1 MFHSSINTDSDTFKN
16 NYRRQLDDTMA
27 IKALQQTVLLGGGEE
42 KQKKH
47 QKSGKLLVR
56 DRIALLLDPG
66 KTFLELSP
74 LAAHK
79 VYPESVCAA
88 GIVTVIGSV
97 SGQTCVIIANDAT
110 VKGGSYFPLTVKKH
124 LRAQEIAE
132 ANNLPCIYLVDSGGA
147 NLALQAELFADRDHF
162 GRIFY
167 NQARMSAQG
176 IAQIAVVLGP
186 CTAGGAYIPAMADES
201 IIVRNQGSVY
211 LAGPPLVKAAT
222 GEVVDR
228 ESLGGADIHCR
239 ESGLIDYACDND
251 REALQ
256 LARKCVKNINRHNT
270 SRSDTAI
277 KPPKFRADQLLGVV
291 PVDKRQCF
299 DIREIIARIVDDSV
313 FDEFKPLFGKTL
325 VCAFASIKNTP
336 VAFIANN
343 GILFS
348 DSALKAAHFIQLC
361 CQRNIAIIFLHNIN
375 GFMVG
380 KHAESSGIAKHGA
393 KMVAAVACANIPKIS
408 IVIGGSFGAG
418 NYAMCGRAYA
428 PDFLFS
434 WPSARVSVMGG
445 EQASAVLSHIN
456 NSSDKDSAELKEKID
471 REGEALYGSAR
482 LWDDGIIDPRD
493 TRTVIAQCLNICSN
507 KTPQASHFGIW
518 RM

>member
-1 MFHSSINTDSDTFKN
+1 MFLSKINSGSDDFKDN
-16 NYRRQLDDTMA
+16 HRSQLDNTNR
-27 IKALQQTVLLGGGEE
+27 IKDLYKKIQLGGGEN
-42 KQKKH
+42 KQQRH
-47 QKSGKLLVR
+47 QALDKLLVR
-56 DRIALLLDPG
+56 DRIALLLDPRSEY
-66 KTFLELSP
+66 LELSP
-74 LAAHK
+74 YAAHE
-79 VYPESVCAA
+79 VYSEPVAAA
-88 GIVTVIGSV
+88 GIITVIGQI
-97 SGQTCVIIANDAT
+97 SGQTCVVIANDAT
-110 VKGGSYFPLTVKKH
+110 VKGGSYYPLTVKKH
-124 LRAQEIAE
+124 LRAQEIA
-132 ANNLPCIYLVDSGGA
+132 AAHHLPCIYLVDSGGA
-147 NLALQAELFADRDHF
+147 NLSHQAELFADRDHF

-167 NQARMSAQG
+167 NQARMSAQA

-222 GEVVDR
+222 GEVIDR

-256 LARKCVKNINRHNT
+256 LARKCVKNINGKNI
-270 SRSDTAI
+270 DAAKAEI
-277 KPPKFRADQLLGVV
+277 KPPKFKADELLGLI

-299 DIREIIARIVDDSV
+299 DIREIIVRITDDSN
-313 FDEFKPLFGKTL
+313 FEEFKPLFGKTL
-325 VCAFASIKNTP
+325 VCGFAQIKNRP

-348 DSALKAAHFIQLC
+348 DCALKATHFIQLC
-361 CQRNIAIIFLHNIN
+361 CQRNIPIVFLHNIC

-380 KHAESSGIAKHGA
+380 KQAESSGIAKHGA

-408 IVIGGSFGAG
+408 IVVGGSFGAG

-445 EQASAVLSHIN
+445 EQASAVLSQIN
-456 NSSDKDSAELKEKID
+456 GASEADTIALKDKID
-471 REGEALYGSAR
+471 CEAKALYGSAR

-493 TRTVIAQCLNICSN
+493 TRAVISQCLNICSQHPLQ
-507 KTPQASHFGIW
+507 KSHFGIW

>member
-1 MFHSSINTDSDTFKN
+1 MFLSKINTDSDDFKDN
-16 NYRRQLDDTMA
+16 HQSQLDDTNR
-27 IKALQQTVLLGGGEE
+27 IKKLYKKIQLGGGEN
-42 KQKKH
+42 KQQRH
-47 QKSGKLLVR
+47 QALDKLLVR
-56 DRIALLLDPG
+56 DRIALLLDPRSEY
-66 KTFLELSP
+66 LELSP
-74 LAAHK
+74 YAAHE
-79 VYPESVCAA
+79 VYSEPVAAA
-88 GIVTVIGSV
+88 GIITVIGQI
-97 SGQTCVIIANDAT
+97 SGQTCVVIANDAT
-110 VKGGSYFPLTVKKH
+110 VKGGSYYPLTVKKH
-124 LRAQEIAE
+124 LRAQEIA
-132 ANNLPCIYLVDSGGA
+132 AAHHLPCIYLVDSGGA
-147 NLALQAELFADRDHF
+147 NLSHQAELFADRDHF

-167 NQARMSAQG
+167 NQARMSAQA

-222 GEVVDR
+222 GEVIDR

-256 LARKCVKNINRHNT
+256 LARKCVKNINGKNI
-270 SRSDTAI
+270 DAAKAEI
-277 KPPKFRADQLLGVV
+277 KPPKFKADELLGLI

-299 DIREIIARIVDDSV
+299 DIREIIIRVTDDSN
-313 FDEFKPLFGKTL
+313 FEEFKPLFGKTL
-325 VCAFASIKNTP
+325 VCGFAQIKNRP

-348 DSALKAAHFIQLC
+348 DCALKATHFIQLC
-361 CQRNIAIIFLHNIN
+361 CQRNIPIVFLHNIC

-380 KHAESSGIAKHGA
+380 KQAESSGIAKHGA

-408 IVIGGSFGAG
+408 IVVGGSFGAG

-445 EQASAVLSHIN
+445 EQASAVLSQIN
-456 NSSDKDSAELKEKID
+456 GASEADTIALKDKID
-471 REGEALYGSAR
+471 CEAKALYGSAR

-493 TRTVIAQCLNICSN
+493 TRAVISQCLNICSQHPLQ
-507 KTPQASHFGIW
+507 KSHFGIW

>member
-1 MFHSSINTDSDTFKN
+1 MFHSKINSDSDAFKE
-16 NYRRQLDDTMA
+16 NYQHQLSDTKV
-27 IKALQQTVLLGGGEE
+27 IKELQQGIQLGGGQS
-42 KQKKH
+42 KQQHH
-47 QKSGKLLVR
+47 QSQGKLLVR
-56 DRIALLLDPG
+56 ERIAFLLDPA
-66 KTFLELSP
+66 TEFLELSP
-74 LAAHK
+74 FAAHE
-79 VYPESVCAA
+79 VYTETVAAA
-88 GIVTVIGSV
+88 GIITIIGTV

-110 VKGGSYFPLTVKKH
+110 VKGGSYYPLTVKKH
-124 LRAQEIAE
+124 LRAQEIAA
-132 ANNLPCIYLVDSGGA
+132 ANYLPCIYLVDSGGA
-147 NLALQAELFADRDHF
+147 NLSHQAKLFADRDHF

-176 IAQIAVVLGP
+176 IAQIAAVLGP

-222 GEVVDR
+222 GEVIDR
-228 ESLGGADIHCR
+228 ESLGGADIHCQ

-256 LARKCVKNINRHNT
+256 LARKCVKNIHRKKINKLEEK
-270 SRSDTAI
+270 I
-277 KPPKFRADQLLGVV
+277 KPPKFKGDELLGIV
-291 PVDKRQCF
+291 PVDKRQFF
-299 DIREIIARIVDDSV
+299 DAREVIARVVDDSV
-313 FDEFKPLFGKTL
+313 FEEFKPLFGKTL
-325 VCAFASIKNTP
+325 ICAFASIENTP

-348 DSALKAAHFIQLC
+348 DSALKATHFIQLC
-361 CQRNIAIIFLHNIN
+361 CQRNIAIVFLHNIC

-380 KHAESSGIAKHGA
+380 KQAESSGIAKHGA
-393 KMVAAVACANIPKIS
+393 KMVAAVACASVPKIS
-408 IVIGGSFGAG
+408 IIIGGSFGAG
-418 NYAMCGRAYA
+418 NYAMCGRAYS

-445 EQASAVLSHIN
+445 EQASTVLSQIK
-456 NSSDKDSAELKEKID
+456 SSVSDSAPALKEKID
-471 REGEALYGSAR
+471 NEAKALYGSAR

-493 TRTVIAQCLNICSN
+493 TRKVIAQCLTICAN
-507 KTPQASHFGIW
+507 KPTQQSHFGIW

>member
-1 MFHSSINTDSDTFKN
+1 MFLSKINTDSDDFKDN
-16 NYRRQLDDTMA
+16 HRSQLDDINH
-27 IKALQQTVLLGGGEE
+27 IKDLYKKIQLGGGEN
-42 KQKKH
+42 KQQRH
-47 QKSGKLLVR
+47 QAQDKLLVR
-56 DRIALLLDPG
+56 DRIALLLDPRSEY
-66 KTFLELSP
+66 LELSP
-74 LAAHK
+74 YAAHE
-79 VYPESVCAA
+79 VYSEPVAAA
-88 GIVTVIGSV
+88 GIITVIGQI

-110 VKGGSYFPLTVKKH
+110 VKGGSYYPLTVKKH
-124 LRAQEIAE
+124 LRAQEIA
-132 ANNLPCIYLVDSGGA
+132 AAHHLPCIYLVDSGGA
-147 NLALQAELFADRDHF
+147 NLSHQAELFADRDHF

-167 NQARMSAQG
+167 NQARMSAQA

-222 GEVVDR
+222 GEVIDR

-256 LARKCVKNINRHNT
+256 LARKCVKNINEKNIEAAKT
-270 SRSDTAI
+270 ET
-277 KPPKFRADQLLGVV
+277 KPPKFKADELLGLI

-299 DIREIIARIVDDSV
+299 DIREIIIRITDDSN
-313 FDEFKPLFGKTL
+313 FEEFKPLFGKTL
-325 VCAFASIKNTP
+325 VCGFAQIKNRP

-348 DSALKAAHFIQLC
+348 DCALKATHFIQLC
-361 CQRNIAIIFLHNIN
+361 CQRNIPIVFLHNIC

-380 KHAESSGIAKHGA
+380 KQAESSGIAKHGA

-408 IVIGGSFGAG
+408 IVVGGSFGAG

-445 EQASAVLSHIN
+445 EQASAVLSQIN
-456 NSSDKDSAELKEKID
+456 GASEADTTALKDKID
-471 REGEALYGSAR
+471 REAKALYGSAR

-493 TRTVIAQCLNICSN
+493 TRAVISQCLNICSQHPLQ
-507 KTPQASHFGIW
+507 KSHFGIW